1 MVWLR
6 MIVLAFYFTILI
18 CLGGL
23 LISQCNNQKNEEIDE
38 NNSNINKLFKFL
50 DKRAKIYKLSFA

>member
-6 MIVLAFYFTILI
+6 LIVLAFYIIILI
-18 CLGGL
+18 CLAGL
-23 LISQCNNQKNEEIDE
+23 LLSQCNQQKNEEIDE
-38 NNSNINKLFKFL
+38 NNSNINKLYKFL